1 MDMVSSFVIAIVAL
15 ALALGIDSFNL
26 WLIVRLWR
34 WSQHAGKS
42 ILSEMVKNAN
52 LKIGGSGKAGDQIRD
67 FIEDLSTKPDLLE
80 TLPQGSIDFQA
91 IIQDLI
97 SGKLDPKTLIPYA
110 IAFLKS
116 KNKPPGNNSTG
127 GWE

>member
-1 MDMVSSFVIAIVAL
+1 MISSFEVAIIALISAL
-15 ALALGIDSFNL
+15 AIDSFNL

-52 LKIGGSGKAGDQIRD
+52 LKIGNSGKAGDQIRD
-67 FIEDLSTKPDLLE
+67 FIEDLSVKPDLLE
-80 TLPQGSIDFQA
+80 SLPQGSIDFQA
-91 IIQDLI
+91 MIQDII

-110 IAFLKS
+110 LAFLKS
-116 KNKPPGNNSTG
+116 KDKGKNTGNSG
-127 GWE
+127 GWD